1 MKKLCWTLLTMAIG
15 LALAISPASAQNTIC
30 TGSLAA
36 GSYTNL
42 SVPQGA
48 SCTLG
53 RGTTVTVSGN
63 VTVAPGA
70 TLAIFG
76 ATVNGNVT
84 MASGTTLETGFG
96 ATVNGNVLS
105 QDANL
110 IEIGEGSRFGANLSL
125 VGTTGSIEITNSI
138 IGGNL
143 TIAETTGLSILVFL
157 NTVGTNVVLSGNN
170 VTSSEDSLI
179 ANTIA
184 GSLTCVDNA
193 PPPTN
198 NGSPNTVGGRKV
210 GQCAGL

>member
-1 MKKLCWTLLTMAIG
+1 MKELCWTLATLAVG
-15 LALAISPASAQNTIC
+15 LVLAVSPAGAQNAIC

-42 SVPQGA
+42 TVPKGA
-48 SCTLG
+48 SCSLG
-53 RGTTVTVSGN
+53 SGVTVTSN
-63 VTVAPGA
+63 VTAAPGA
-70 TLAIFG
+70 TLAIFT

-84 MASGTTLETGFG
+84 MAMGTTLATGFG
-96 ATVNGNVLS
+96 ATINGNVLS

-110 IEIGEGSRFGANLSL
+110 IQIGEGSRFATNLSL
-125 VGTTGSIEITNSI
+125 AGTTGSIEITTSN

-143 TIAETTGLSILVFL
+143 TITGTTGLSILVAD
-157 NTVGTNVVLSGNN
+157 NTISTNLVLAGNN
-170 VTSSEDSLI
+170 TTGDDALL

-184 GSLTCVDNA
+184 GSLTCVNNT

-198 NGSPNTVGGRKV
+198 NGQLNTVGGHKA